1 MSPSR
6 SRGFSYQCGCREV
19 GAGLKPAPADGSD
32 AYEEPH
38 LTERIVVS
46 LRYVLAGLVPVLVG
60 AFCLTAGAK
69 VLIDVDHPTLEPMK
83 IVLPEFASG
92 PSGQVNGREMAD
104 ILRND
109 LFLTGLFHFVDMPRS
124 TVEPTQGAPDFQTLS
139 QAGAQA
145 LILGSVIVQGDEM
158 ILEGRVYDVALKKME
173 LGKRFSG
180 KARDHRALVHRFGD
194 RILEA
199 LTGTPGC
206 FSTRIA
212 FVSVTQEREIYVM
225 DFDGHNLHRVTQ
237 TGSINLSPEWA
248 PDGRS
253 ILFTSYQTGK
263 PDLWFVD
270 LSSGR
275 QGIVSSRAGINVSA
289 RYSRDGSTIALSMN
303 DQGIPKVFLIT
314 PEGNIIKRL
323 TSGRGND
330 ISPTWSP
337 DRSTIAYVSDQAG
350 TPQIYMVPVNGGQS
364 RRLTFDTNYST
375 DPDWSP
381 RGDLLAFT
389 GRIEGRFQ
397 ICTIRTDGTGFKVLT
412 EKGSNQAPAW
422 SPDGRLIAFSSRRE
436 GTHHIYVM
444 DMRGTVQAPVSPI
457 PGKGPAWSSTR
468 Q

>member
-1 MSPSR
+1 
-6 SRGFSYQCGCREV
+6 
-19 GAGLKPAPADGSD
+19 LKPAPTDGSD
-32 AYEEPH
+32 ACQEPH
-38 LTERIVVS
+38 LTECIAVS
-46 LRYVLAGLVPVLVG
+46 LRYVLAGLVLVLVG
-60 AFCLTAGAK
+60 VFCSTVEAK
-69 VLIDVDHPTLEPMK
+69 LLIDVEHPSVEPMK
-83 IVLPEFASG
+83 IVVPDFTCG
-92 PSGQVNGREMAD
+92 PGGQVSGRELAD

-109 LFLTGLFHFVDMPRS
+109 LFLTGLFHVMETPPSAVD
-124 TVEPTQGAPDFQTLS
+124 PTRGEPDFQTLS
-139 QAGAQA
+139 QTGAQA
-145 LILGSVIVQGDEM
+145 LILGSVTFRGDEM
-158 ILEGRVYDVALKKME
+158 TLEGRVYDVALRKME

-180 KARDHRALVHRFGD
+180 KARDHRAMVHKFGD

-212 FVSVTQEREIYVM
+212 FVSATQEREIYVM

-237 TGSINLSPEWA
+237 TGSINLSPEWS

-270 LSSGR
+270 LPSRR
-275 QGIVSSRAGINVSA
+275 QGIVSGRAGINASA
-289 RYSRDGSTIALSMN
+289 KYSPDGQQIALSMN

-314 PEGNIIKRL
+314 TEGNIIKRL

-350 TPQIYMVPVNGGQS
+350 TPQIYMIPVNGGQAK
-364 RRLTFDTNYST
+364 RLTFETNYST

-389 GRIEGRFQ
+389 ARIEGRFQ

-422 SPDGRLIAFSSRRE
+422 SPDGRMIAFSSRRD
-436 GTHHIYVM
+436 GTHRIYVM
-444 DMRGTVQAPVSPI
+444 DVRGTVQAPVSPI
-457 PGKGPAWSSTR
+457 PGKAPAWSSTS